1 LVSLHRTS
9 ERRHRPARS
18 TALQAIL
25 EQIAAAGTNDIS
37 FGPCHQTWRW
47 SPEYNGNPYDLQAIL
62 EMRKRYIQDHGYAL
76 RVARDQL
83 AGLWAKYGPDK
94 VETLARYN
102 KPDGSATA
110 SVRKR
115 YADMLALAPSL
126 LPAAPEP
133 APAPAP
139 PSPSGVV
146 FEDYRDPEPAGT
158 FAAMPRG
165 VILHGSRSG
174 KAGNPQAAEYLGTAR
189 YEQSNTAGLGW
200 HVTVADD
207 RVAVHLDP
215 REWGWHAL
223 QASKVYLGCEFA
235 QPTVDEPITDAQV
248 DAFCA
253 WFSSRVQPAWPG
265 LPLHFPSHAE
275 ADREFGVNQGKT
287 DAFPLGDPRM
297 DDLRARIMARLQPA
311 PVPQPEPQPAP
322 EPHRDLTP
330 ADLAS
335 LVGTAYHEDGTVV
348 PALDAAI
355 KARDW
360 GQVVAVLSFLRSNNP
375 DRAA

>member
-1 LVSLHRTS
+1 
-9 ERRHRPARS
+9 
-18 TALQAIL
+18 
-25 EQIAAAGTNDIS
+25 
-37 FGPCHQTWRW
+37 
-47 SPEYNGNPYDLQAIL
+47 
-62 EMRKRYIQDHGYAL
+62 
-76 RVARDQL
+76 
-83 AGLWAKYGPDK
+83 
-94 VETLARYN
+94 
-102 KPDGSATA
+102 
-110 SVRKR
+110 
-115 YADMLALAPSL
+115 
-126 LPAAPEP
+126 
-133 APAPAP
+133 
-139 PSPSGVV
+139 
-146 FEDYRDPEPAGT
+146 
-158 FAAMPRG
+158 MPRG

-355 KARDW
+355 QAQDW